1 MNPRIPIALALLA
14 TAACQAPSEDTS
26 ISSLNRVENPALE
39 LAIADLP
46 APFVL
51 AENAGT
57 TLRFETTHETG
68 GTLAVTVGEP
78 EYGLNLP
85 ALVKNR
91 GDAFRARPGGE
102 YNGSRELG
110 TPFGPAYYSRG
121 SYDTDHGR
129 EEQTW
134 IFALHP
140 ADGSRLL
147 TLTYTYPPGEGQTRV
162 NELLSVLGEI
172 EALAGTAA
180 PAATEAAGDPG
191 A

>member
-1 MNPRIPIALALLA
+1 MNPRIPTALALLA
-14 TAACQAPSEDTS
+14 TAACQAPTEDTTTA
-26 ISSLNRVENPALE
+26 SLNRVESPALE

-57 TLRFETTHETG
+57 TLRFETTLETG
-68 GTLAVTVGEP
+68 GELVFVVGEP
-78 EYGLNLP
+78 ELGLNLQ
-85 ALVKNR
+85 AYFKSQ
-91 GDAFRARPGGE
+91 GDAFRAQPGGE

-110 TPFGPAYYSRG
+110 TPFGPAYYTRG
-121 SYDTDHGR
+121 SYDTDRGR

-140 ADGSRLL
+140 ADSSRLL

-162 NELLSVLGEI
+162 HELLSVLGEI
-172 EALAGTAA
+172 EALTDTA
-180 PAATEAAGDPG
+180 PADTEAAGDPG

>member
-1 MNPRIPIALALLA
+1 MNPRILIALTLLVV
-14 TAACQAPSEDTS
+14 AACQAPTKQASVGLTT
-26 ISSLNRVENPALE
+26 RVESPALE

-57 TLRFETTHETG
+57 TLRFETTHATG
-68 GTLAVTVGEP
+68 GALVITVAEP
-78 EYGLNLP
+78 EYGLNLQ
-85 ALVKNR
+85 AFVKNR

-110 TPFGPAYYSRG
+110 TPYGPAYYSRG
-121 SYDTDHGR
+121 SYDTDRGR

-140 ADGSRLL
+140 AGDSRLL
-147 TLTYTYPPGEGQTRV
+147 TLTYTYPSGEGQTRV

-172 EALAGTAA
+172 ESMAGTP
-180 PAATEAAGDPG
+180 PATAEASADPET
-191 A
+191 